1 MTALLMRLRN
11 RLDRSETLR
20 ASGSAGLMVMTRVLG
35 TVGTFFY
42 TVLMARLLSPAE
54 FGMAWTLWSAVFI
67 SAYLCTLNIGAA
79 AIQEVVRARVA
90 QQDDI
95 AAGFIIVSRRI
106 LLLMAIP
113 TMLAFTTVIWW
124 SDPSILENHPL
135 AVMLAAATIPLFSWV
150 MTNNAQATSLDQVLR
165 GHLPAMLL
173 RPAVFLALLGA
184 VWLMGVQVGL
194 AGVIGIYLAVAMVI
208 ALVQFRLVRPYF
220 AFMRTTVAVT
230 GQWRRW
236 VRAGLMLAPGKL
248 LSDQLKHLVI
258 LVSAIPLGPASVAQI
273 AVALSIVNLLNFAI
287 TAVETSFAPKTSRS
301 LNRDLA
307 AGCPAR
313 DMQRATHFIAIS
325 GALKMVL
332 VCGGIAFLWLLMP
345 FLISMFGP
353 DYTAAIPAAWWF
365 VLIPLS
371 KVVFGNSLLTM
382 QVFDR
387 RGDILWTS
395 ILGLLALP
403 LGGIWAVPA
412 LIAAGVDPLI
422 AAAATFAFI
431 MASLQAL
438 RWVLCLWHTGIDCSF
453 PGALIR
459 WRRHNR
465 RQA

>member
-1 MTALLMRLRN
+1 MTALLIRLRN

-20 ASGSAGLMVMTRVLG
+20 ASGSAGIMVMTRVLG

-42 TVLMARLLSPAE
+42 TVLMARLLTPEA

-95 AAGFIIVSRRI
+95 AAGFIIASRRI

-113 TMLAFTTVIWW
+113 TMLAFTGLIWW
-124 SDPSILENHPL
+124 SEPSILKDHPL
-135 AVMLAAATIPLFSWV
+135 AVMLAAATIPVFSWV
-150 MTNNAQATSLDQVLR
+150 MTNTAQATSLDQVLR

-173 RPAVFLALLGA
+173 RPALFLALLGA
-184 VWLMGVQVGL
+184 VWLMGLQVGL
-194 AGVIGIYLAVAMVI
+194 AGVVGIYLTVVMVI
-208 ALVQFRLVRPYF
+208 ALVQFRLIQPYF
-220 AFMRTTVAVT
+220 AFLRATVANT
-230 GQWRRW
+230 GHWRRW
-236 VRAGLMLAPGKL
+236 VKAGLMLAPGKL
-248 LSDQLKHLVI
+248 LSDQLKHLLI
-258 LVSAIPLGPASVAQI
+258 LVSAIPLGAATVAQV

-307 AGCPAR
+307 AGCPPR
-313 DMQRATHFIAIS
+313 DMQRATHFIAVS

-332 VCGGIAFLWLLMP
+332 VCVGAAFLWLLMP

-353 DYTAAIPAAWWF
+353 DYAEAASAAWWF

-371 KVVFGNSLLTM
+371 KVLFGNTLLTL

-395 ILGLLALP
+395 VLALLALP
-403 LGGIWAVPA
+403 IGGIWAVPA

-422 AAAATFAFI
+422 AAAAVFTAI
-431 MASLQAL
+431 MGSLQAM
-438 RWVLCLWHTGIDCSF
+438 RWGLCLWRTGIDCSF

-465 RQA
+465 RQV